1 MSDSKGDS
9 DLAAGDPLGVA
20 DLFGDLRK
28 NWGWL
33 LALGVL
39 FMLLGLAGL
48 LVTAALTL
56 VTVTLL
62 GIFLLFGGGLQLAH
76 AFGHRR
82 WRGTWPHVAIGLL
95 YIAGGILILI
105 DPVLASLTLTVVLAA
120 FILAAGL
127 MRLLLAWQHRGEPGT
142 GMLTLS
148 GLLALLLGIVI
159 IAGWPVSG
167 LTVIG
172 IFVAVEM
179 LFHGV
184 AYAGLAMALRRT

>member
-33 LALGVL
+33 LALGL
-39 FMLLGLAGL
+39 FFMLLGLAGL
-48 LVTAALTL
+48 LVTAAVTL

-62 GIFLLFGGGLQLAH
+62 GILLLAGGGVQLAH
-76 AFGHRR
+76 ASRNRG
-82 WRGTWPHVAIGLL
+82 WRSTWPHVAIGLF
-95 YIAGGILILI
+95 YILAGILILI
-105 DPVLASLTLTVVLAA
+105 DPVLASATLTVILAA
-120 FILAAGL
+120 FVIAAGL
-127 MRLLLAWQHRGEPGT
+127 MRLFIAWQHRGEPGT
-142 GMLTLS
+142 DMLTLS
-148 GLLALLLGIVI
+148 GLLALFLGAVI
-159 IAGWPVSG
+159 IAGWPLSG
-167 LTVIG
+167 HIVIG